1 MVKRLLRPFV
11 LLIEVLLL
19 AWAVLFLSEHFGWNS
34 VREAG
39 GGAVAANDFGTTLQ
53 GRRGTTL

>member
-19 AWAVLFLSEHFGWNS
+19 AWAVLFLSEYFGWS
-34 VREAG
+34 VVREAG
-39 GGAVAANDFGTTLQ
+39 GVAISARN
-53 GRRGTTL
+53 GRTAF